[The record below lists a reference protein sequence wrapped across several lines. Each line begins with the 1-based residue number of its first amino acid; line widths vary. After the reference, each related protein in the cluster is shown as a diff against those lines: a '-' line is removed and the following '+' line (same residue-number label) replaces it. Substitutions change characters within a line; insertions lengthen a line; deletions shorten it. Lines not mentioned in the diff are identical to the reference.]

1 MKRGLGLLLA
11 VSVAFAAEAQQP
23 MEGIAE
29 YQKKNMPAA
38 VLELPYP
45 PDVVE
50 KAIEEKFKTMGIKPS
65 RAKDYQLY
73 RNVPLGNDGNVYDV
87 YVKVDRKSRKEKD
100 ASLIQMIMAK
110 PNEMLTSRAADERTG
125 IEDGKT
131 YLAGLT
137 PFVAD
142 YNLNLEI
149 LAQQE
154 ILTKMEK
161 KHANLLDEGADL
173 AKKKIQIEEKIAENA
188 NAVKQHAL
196 ELEKARQELDA
207 IRSRKRIQQ

>member
-1 MKRGLGLLLA
+1 MKRGIVLFLA
-11 VSVAFAAEAQQP
+11 LAIGATLQAQQP
-23 MEGIAE
+23 IEGIAE
-29 YQKKNMPAA
+29 FQKKKMPAA
-38 VLELPYP
+38 VMELPYSP
-45 PDVVE
+45 EVVE
-50 KAIEEKFKTMGIKPS
+50 KALEEKFRTQGFKPS
-65 RAKDYQLY
+65 KSRDFQLY
-73 RNVPLGNDGNVYDV
+73 RGVPLGDAGTLYDV
-87 YVKVDRKSRKEKD
+87 YVKVERKSRKEKA
-100 ASLIQMIMAK
+100 ASLVQMIMAK
-110 PNEMLTSRAADERTG
+110 PNEVLTSRLANDVTG
-125 IEDGKT
+125 VEDGKN
-131 YLAGLT
+131 YLSGIT

-154 ILTKMEK
+154 TLARMEK

-207 IRSRKRIQQ
+207 IRARKGSQQ

>member
-11 VSVAFAAEAQQP
+11 VSLAFAVQAQQP

-29 YQKKNMPAA
+29 FQKKNMPAA

-50 KAIEEKFKTMGIKPS
+50 KAMEEKFKTMGFKPAK
-65 RAKDYQLY
+65 AKDYQLY
-73 RNVPLGNDGNVYDV
+73 RNVPLGDGGNLYDV
-87 YVKVDRKSRKEKD
+87 YVKVDRKSRKEKA
-100 ASLIQMIMAK
+100 ASLVQMIMAK
-110 PNEMLTSRAADERTG
+110 PNEMLSSRAADERTG

-131 YLAGLT
+131 YLAGVT

-149 LAQQE
+149 LAQE
-154 ILTKMEK
+154 SLIDKMEK
-161 KHANLLDEGADL
+161 KHTSMLDEGADL
-173 AKKKIQIEEKIAENA
+173 AKRKVQIEEKIAENS

-196 ELEKARQELDA
+196 DLEKARQALQA
-207 IRSRKRIQQ
+207 IRARKLAH

>member
-11 VSVAFAAEAQQP
+11 ISVAFALQAQQP

-50 KAIEEKFKTMGIKPS
+50 KAMEEKFKTMGIKPA

-73 RNVPLGNDGNVYDV
+73 RNVPLGDGGNVYDV

-100 ASLIQMIMAK
+100 ASLVQMIMAK
-110 PNEMLTSRAADERTG
+110 PNEMLTSRAADDRTG

-173 AKKKIQIEEKIAENA
+173 AKKKIQIEEKIAENT

-207 IRSRKRIQQ
+207 IRARKRTQQ